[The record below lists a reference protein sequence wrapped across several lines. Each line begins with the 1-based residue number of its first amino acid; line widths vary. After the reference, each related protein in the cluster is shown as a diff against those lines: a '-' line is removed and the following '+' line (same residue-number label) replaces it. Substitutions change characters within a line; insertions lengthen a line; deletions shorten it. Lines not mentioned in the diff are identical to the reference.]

1 MVAGSLAGVSVR
13 AAAGPL
19 PVPTER
25 WTAAQARRTAIAAQG
40 LAAARPEGAPTTRH
54 LQRVVDA
61 VGLLQIDSIQVLARS
76 HTLPLFSRLGPYDPE
91 LLRRAAESSPRRLV
105 EYWAHEA
112 SYVPP
117 STHRLLRWRM
127 ARAASD
133 AWGSVRSVVTEH
145 PGVVEAVR
153 AEVTAG
159 GAQTA
164 RELEAALAHD
174 APRARDHWGWN
185 WSAVKRACEHLF
197 FTGELTAAGRTASFE
212 RRYDLTERVLP
223 PEVAAAPDP
232 DEADAVRGLVEV
244 SARALGVADEPA
256 LRDYFRLK
264 PEPSRRAVAELVEA
278 GTLVPVEVAGWGR
291 PAYRWAD
298 APRPRR
304 AAARAL
310 LSPFDSLV
318 FFRQRTEELFGVRVR
333 LEVYT
338 PAEQRVHGY
347 YVLPFLLGDAVVG
360 RVDLKAD
367 RARGVLVVLAS
378 HREAWAPPETA
389 SELAAELASMA
400 AWLGLGDVEVAPRG
414 DLAEDLRAAVRRR
427 GR

>member
-1 MVAGSLAGVSVR
+1 MAVETPVHL
-13 AAAGPL
+13 L
-19 PVPTER
+19 PAPAER

-40 LAAARPEGAPTTRH
+40 LAAPRPVSVLTVRH

-76 HTLPLFSRLGPYDPE
+76 HTLPLFSRLGPYDVD
-91 LLRRAAESSPRRLV
+91 LLRRAAEQRPRRLV

-112 SYVPP
+112 SFVPP
-117 STHRLLRWRM
+117 ATHRLLRWRM

-133 AWGSVRSVVTEH
+133 AWGSVRSVVVEH
-145 PGVVEAVR
+145 PGIVDAVR
-153 AEVTAG
+153 AEVAAAG
-159 GAQTA
+159 PMTA
-164 RELEAALAHD
+164 RELEVALAHD

-197 FTGELTAAGRTASFE
+197 FTGELTAAGRTTAFE

-223 PEVAAAPDP
+223 PEVASAPDP
-232 DEADAVRGLVEV
+232 DEADAVRGLVEI

-264 PEPSRRAVAELVEA
+264 PEPSRRAIAELVE
-278 GTLVPVEVAGWGR
+278 GGSLVPVTVQGWNR
-291 PAYRWAD
+291 PAYRWID

-304 AAARAL
+304 VAARAL

-318 FFRQRTEELFGVRVR
+318 FFRPRTEELFGVRLR

-338 PAEQRVHGY
+338 PAAQRVHGY
-347 YVLPFLLGDAVVG
+347 YVLPFLLGDSLVA

-367 RARGVLVVLAS
+367 RARGVLVVLAA
-378 HREAWAPPETA
+378 HREPWAPPETA
-389 SELAAELASMA
+389 AELAAELSSMA
-400 AWLGLGDVEVAPRG
+400 AWLGLDDVEVMPRG
-414 DLAEDLRAAVRRR
+414 DLADDLARTVGATA
-427 GR
+427 G

>member
-1 MVAGSLAGVSVR
+1 M
-13 AAAGPL
+13 
-19 PVPTER
+19 
-25 WTAAQARRTAIAAQG
+25 TAAQARRTAIAAQG
-40 LAAARPEGAPTTRH
+40 LGAPRPGAPTARH

-61 VGLLQIDSIQVLARS
+61 VGVLQIDSIQVLARS

-91 LLRRAAESSPRRLV
+91 LLRRAAEERPRRLV

-112 SYVPP
+112 SFVVP

-133 AWGSVRSVVTEH
+133 AWGSVRSVVAEH

-159 GAQTA
+159 GPSTA

-223 PEVAAAPDP
+223 PEVASAPDP
-232 DEADAVRGLVEV
+232 SEADAVRGLVAL
-244 SARALGVADEPA
+244 SARALGVADETS
-256 LRDYFRLK
+256 LRDYFRLR
-264 PEPSRRAVAELVEA
+264 PGPSRAAVAELVEE
-278 GTLVPVEVAGWGR
+278 GSLVPVDVHGWAR
-291 PAYRWAD
+291 PAYRWAT

-304 AAARAL
+304 VAARAL

-318 FFRQRTEELFGVRVR
+318 WHRPRTEELFGTRVR

-338 PAEQRVHGY
+338 PAAQRVHGY
-347 YVLPFLLGDAVVG
+347 YVLPFLLGDALVA

-367 RARGVLVVLAS
+367 RARGVLVVLAA
-378 HREAWAPPETA
+378 HAEPAAPPETA
-389 SELAAELASMA
+389 AELAAELGEVAR
-400 AWLGLGDVEVAPRG
+400 WLGLGDVEVAPRG
-414 DLAEDLRAAVRRR
+414 DLAARLAGAVRQNA
-427 GR
+427 

>member
-1 MVAGSLAGVSVR
+1 VATR
-13 AAAGPL
+13 E
-19 PVPTER
+19 TM
-25 WTAAQARRTAIAAQG
+25 TAAQARRTAIAAQG
-40 LAAARPEGAPTTRH
+40 LAAARPAAPTARH

-61 VGLLQIDSIQVLARS
+61 VGVLQIDSIQVLARS

-91 LLRRAAESSPRRLV
+91 LLRRAAEERPRRLV

-112 SYVPP
+112 SFVVPA
-117 STHRLLRWRM
+117 THRLLRWRM

-133 AWGSVRSVVTEH
+133 AWGSVRSVVSEH

-159 GAQTA
+159 GPMTA

-212 RRYDLTERVLP
+212 RRYDLAERVLP
-223 PEVAAAPDP
+223 PEVASAPDP
-232 DEADAVRGLVEV
+232 SEADAVRALVAL
-244 SARALGVADEPA
+244 SARALGVADETS
-256 LRDYFRLK
+256 LRDYFRLR
-264 PEPSRRAVAELVEA
+264 PGPSRAAVAELVEDGA
-278 GTLVPVEVAGWGR
+278 LVPVDVRGWAR
-291 PAYRWAD
+291 PAYRWST

-304 AAARAL
+304 VEARAL

-318 FFRQRTEELFGVRVR
+318 WHRPRTEELFGARVR

-338 PAEQRVHGY
+338 PAAQRVHGY
-347 YVLPFLLGDAVVG
+347 YVLPFLLGDALVA

-367 RARGVLVVLAS
+367 RTRGVLVVLAA
-378 HREAWAPPETA
+378 HAEPQAPPETA
-389 SELAAELASMA
+389 PELAAELGELAR
-400 AWLGLGDVEVAPRG
+400 WLGLGGVEVAPRG
-414 DLAEDLRAAVRRR
+414 DLAARLRGAVPQNA
-427 GR
+427 

>member
-1 MVAGSLAGVSVR
+1 MAT
-13 AAAGPL
+13 PE
-19 PVPTER
+19 TM
-25 WTAAQARRTAIAAQG
+25 TAAQARRTAIAAQG
-40 LAAARPEGAPTTRH
+40 LAAPRPAAPTARH

-61 VGLLQIDSIQVLARS
+61 VGVLQIDSIQVLARS
-76 HTLPLFSRLGPYDPE
+76 HTLPLFSRLGPYDPG
-91 LLRRAAESSPRRLV
+91 LLRRAAEEPPRRLV

-112 SYVPP
+112 SFVAP

-133 AWGSVRSVVTEH
+133 AWGSVRSVVAEH

-159 GAQTA
+159 GPMTA

-212 RRYDLTERVLP
+212 RRYDLAERVLP
-223 PEVAAAPDP
+223 AEVASAPDP
-232 DEADAVRGLVEV
+232 SEPDAVRGLVAL
-244 SARALGVADEPA
+244 SARALGVADETS
-256 LRDYFRLK
+256 LRDYFRLR
-264 PEPSRRAVAELVEA
+264 PGPSRAAVAELVEE
-278 GTLVPVEVAGWGR
+278 GSLVPVDVRGWAR
-291 PAYRWAD
+291 PAYRWAS

-304 AAARAL
+304 VRARAL

-318 FFRQRTEELFGVRVR
+318 WHRPRTEELFGTRVR

-338 PAEQRVHGY
+338 PAAQRVHGY
-347 YVLPFLLGDAVVG
+347 YVLPFLLGDALVA

-367 RARGVLVVLAS
+367 RARGVLVVLAA
-378 HREAWAPPETA
+378 HAEPHAPPEA
-389 SELAAELASMA
+389 AAELAAELGELAR
-400 AWLGLGDVEVAPRG
+400 WLGLGEVEVAPRG
-414 DLAEDLRAAVRRR
+414 DLAARLTGAVRQNA
-427 GR
+427 